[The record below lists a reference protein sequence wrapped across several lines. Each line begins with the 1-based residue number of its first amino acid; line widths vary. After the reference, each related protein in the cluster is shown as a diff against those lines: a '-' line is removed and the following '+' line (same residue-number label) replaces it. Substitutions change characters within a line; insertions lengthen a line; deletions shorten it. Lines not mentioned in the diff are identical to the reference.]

1 MIGFPEEKS
10 SRGGLIAFIDLMF
23 LLVAFLVLLL
33 FFVQK
38 RDQLSQAQMEA
49 VQENL
54 ARITGEDVNVP
65 QVLETL
71 ELVVDRFLAAREAE
85 IERAHLAAERR
96 KRKAARTTVKL
107 EYAIGGLGQI
117 IYESRTYDTERFLRE
132 VVEPMRGKHWIA
144 FRAYATA
151 DTPFGAVVEH
161 RQALLKGSNEFDTY
175 WDNILRHDRKAVA
188 PGR

>member
-1 MIGFPEEKS
+1 MIVAPEEKS

-38 RDQLSQAQMEA
+38 HDKLSQAQMQA
-49 VQENL
+49 VEEHL

-65 QVLETL
+65 QMLDTL

-85 IERAHLAAERR
+85 LERERVVAERR
-96 KRKAARTTVKL
+96 RRKAARTTVKL
-107 EYAIGGLGQI
+107 EYAIASLGQI
-117 IYESRTYDTERFLRE
+117 IYKGQTYDVDRFLKE
-132 VVEPMRGKHWIA
+132 VVGPLRKTHWVA

-151 DTPFGAVVEH
+151 DTPFGAVVQH
-161 RQALLKGSNEFDTY
+161 RQELLKDSNEFDTY
-175 WDNILRHDRKAVA
+175 WDNVLRHDRKNVA
-188 PGR
+188 PGK